1 MASRLP
7 CVDLRAGAAAWV
19 DRQLLLQVVAAVEAE
34 AVALAAGGALQL
46 LQQEDDGVVD
56 DAHHPRAAHP
66 AQRQLL
72 QVEARSG
79 LQDAVCHRTPGD
91 WKTESGNERRLDFQ
105 ICACRVARFEA
116 DVRGGVLPSMLLA

>member
-1 MASRLP
+1 M
-7 CVDLRAGAAAWV
+7 
-19 DRQLLLQVVAAVEAE
+19 EAE

-72 QVEARSG
+72 QVEAGAG
-79 LQDAVCHRTPGD
+79 LQDAVRHRTPGD
-91 WKTESGNERRLDFQ
+91 WERRAATTAGWIPKRDFRALD
-105 ICACRVARFEA
+105 CSARG
-116 DVRGGVLPSMLLA
+116 RM